1 MKRLTNLRQAATAG
15 AALMFLTSAALAEDT
30 LTVAAAQRGAWESAI
45 PELGQEAGIFKKHG
59 LLLEVTYAQ
68 DAGQTEQRVISAA
81 IDVGLDVGA
90 MDAMRAYVRGAPVR
104 IIGADTTGD
113 PQYWYVLASSPIQT
127 VKDFAGKTIAYATN
141 GSSSHYNA
149 FDLMKQF
156 RVKAKL
162 VPTGSPASTLE
173 QVLAN
178 RVDIGWAAP
187 PFGLDQI
194 EQGKIRVVA
203 RANDVAAVR
212 DKTVTVLIAN
222 TDTLQKRKDAIS
234 RFMQAYRETVE
245 WMYADPA
252 AVKRFAV
259 LAGLSEKVAQRLRD
273 EFFTKEML
281 APDQIVGL
289 KAIIKDAIQSRH
301 IQTSL
306 SRRQRAEL
314 IQIPAPPSSASQNCW
329 VFRVGCSVVPGAA
342 ASP

>member
-1 MKRLTNLRQAATAG
+1 
-15 AALMFLTSAALAEDT
+15 
-30 LTVAAAQRGAWESAI
+30 
-45 PELGQEAGIFKKHG
+45 
-59 LLLEVTYAQ
+59 
-68 DAGQTEQRVISAA
+68 
-81 IDVGLDVGA
+81 
-90 MDAMRAYVRGAPVR
+90 MRAYVRGAPVW
-104 IIGADTTGD
+104 IFGANITGD

-127 VKDFAGKTIAYATN
+127 FKDFAGKTIAYATN
-141 GSSSHYNA
+141 GSPSHYNV

-162 VPTGSPASTLE
+162 GPTGSPASTLE

-203 RANDVAAVR
+203 RANDITAVR

-259 LAGLSEKVAQRLRD
+259 LADLSGKVAERLRD

-281 APDQIVGL
+281 APDQIV
-289 KAIIKDAIQSRH
+289 
-301 IQTSL
+301 
-306 SRRQRAEL
+306 
-314 IQIPAPPSSASQNCW
+314 
-329 VFRVGCSVVPGAA
+329 
-342 ASP
+342 

>member
-1 MKRLTNLRQAATAG
+1 MRLLNPRQAAISA
-15 AALMFLTSAALAEDT
+15 AALTFLTSAALAQDT
-30 LTVAAAQRGAWESAI
+30 LKIAAAQRGAWESAI
-45 PELGQEAGIFKKHG
+45 PELGQETGIFNKHG
-59 LLLEVTYAQ
+59 LSLEVTYTQ
-68 DAGQTEQRVISAA
+68 DAGRTEQRVISGAV
-81 IDVGLDVGA
+81 DVGLDVGA
-90 MDAMRAYVRGAPVR
+90 MDAMRAYVRAAPVR
-104 IIGADTTGD
+104 IIGANITGD

-127 VKDFAGKTIAYATN
+127 FKDFAGKTIAYATN
-141 GSSSHYNA
+141 GSSSYYNV

-162 VPTGSPASTLE
+162 APTGSLGSTLD
-173 QVLAN
+173 QVLKN
-178 RVDIGWAAP
+178 RVDIGWAVP
-187 PFGLDQI
+187 PFGLDEI
-194 EQGKIRVVA
+194 EQGTIRVVA
-203 RANDVAAVR
+203 RANDVTAVR
-212 DKTVTVLIAN
+212 DKTVAVLIAN
-222 TDTLQKRKDAIS
+222 TDTLQKRKEAIG

-245 WMYADPA
+245 WMYADPV

-273 EFFTKEML
+273 DFFTKEML

-314 IQIPAPPSSASQNCW
+314 IQIPDPPSSASQNCW
-329 VFRVGCSVVPGAA
+329 IFRVGCSVVPGAA